1 TEMPSQLRL
10 ERQYPMGLWCNV
22 SFACQQTR
30 FHEPTGEGDRDA
42 IPAPVWNVNILWD
55 CGVMFRS
62 PVSKRVSMSPL
73 AKATDESPVARGLST
88 RALLSEMPSPLRFG
102 IARPGR
108 PKLRRYIPVPA
119 ALSTKT

>member
-1 TEMPSQLRL
+1 
-10 ERQYPMGLWCNV
+10 
-22 SFACQQTR
+22 
-30 FHEPTGEGDRDA
+30 
-42 IPAPVWNVNILWD
+42 
-55 CGVMFRS
+55 MFRS

-88 RALLSEMPSPLRFG
+88 RALLSEMPFPLRFG
-102 IARPGR
+102 IAHLGR